1 MAHILAVQQ
10 QQLRVAGRD
19 VQHRVELNLK
29 VQVWFTSKQQ
39 RRHQVS
45 LRKKTVARCRF
56 WDLGL

>member
-29 VQVWFTSKQQ
+29 VQATEKTSSVFKKENC
-39 RRHQVS
+39 RQVPI
-45 LRKKTVARCRF
+45 
-56 WDLGL
+56 LGPRPLEL